1 MENRNIIDELT
12 RYRVKVERDG
22 KPVMDVP
29 GILCL
34 PGLLAAPRLGIAG
47 MVAAPLLGYSV
58 HLENRDGKPVD
69 LEEAIRKTAETIS
82 ETAADTAEKIKE
94 AMDKAWQETSVDD
107 TESGEDKKDQE
118 EEDSPAGAA
127 ESNEEI
133 VEDLEKQE
141 EDDIPTIEV
150 KPDDDSDRE

>member
-94 AMDKAWQETSVDD
+94 AMDKAW
-107 TESGEDKKDQE
+107 
-118 EEDSPAGAA
+118 
-127 ESNEEI
+127 
-133 VEDLEKQE
+133 
-141 EDDIPTIEV
+141 
-150 KPDDDSDRE
+150 